1 MFGQTGE
8 IGIDLGTTSVL
19 VYVPD
24 KGVVLREPSVVAID
38 SQTRKIRAVGQE
50 AELLLGRTPGDVVAI
65 RPLKD
70 GVISDYYTTEKM
82 LRDFLLKV
90 CKNRILKPKV
100 VICVPSSVTEVEQRA
115 VVEAAEAAGAR
126 QALVIEEPLAAAIG
140 AGIDIS
146 RPEGNMVVD
155 IGGGTTDIAVI
166 SFGGI
171 VVSHSVKT
179 AGNKFDDA
187 IVRYIR
193 DKYGIAIGERTAEEI
208 KINIGSLFPEENET
222 SMEVKGRSLVSG
234 LPKSVTVSGDEI
246 TEPLTECFS
255 VITDAV
261 HETLSQ
267 TPPELVADLCTNGI
281 TLTGGG
287 SLLRGA
293 AGLIQKETGISVA
306 VAPDAVACVAKGAGT
321 ALSIIDLLKNERG

>member
-100 VICVPSSVTEVEQRA
+100 VICVPSSVTEVEERA

-222 SMEVKGRSLVSG
+222 LMEVKGRSLVSG
-234 LPKSVTVSGDEI
+234 LPKAVTVSGDEI
-246 TEPLTECFS
+246 TEPLIECFS

-267 TPPELVADLCTNGI
+267 TPPELVADLCSNGI

-321 ALSIIDLLKNERG
+321 ALSVVDLLKK

>member
-19 VYVPD
+19 VYAPD

-100 VICVPSSVTEVEQRA
+100 VICVPSSVTEVEERA

-222 SMEVKGRSLVSG
+222 LMEVKGRSLVSG
-234 LPKSVTVSGDEI
+234 LPKAVTVSGDEI
-246 TEPLTECFS
+246 TEPLIECFS

-267 TPPELVADLCTNGI
+267 TPPELVADLCSNGI

-321 ALSIIDLLKNERG
+321 ALSIVDLLKK